1 MPDGSA
7 YDGEWADGLRDGRGT
22 LFLASGD
29 QFTGPWCVRDTHAHT
44 RACDFVIVL
53 VRTLTRPTH
62 LHSDDFTA
70 GGRV

>member
-29 QFTGPWCVRDTHAHT
+29 QFTGPWCVRDTHTHT
-44 RACDFVIVL
+44 HTHTQTHTCAFVIVFQRAC
-53 VRTLTRPTH
+53 VI
-62 LHSDDFTA
+62 A
-70 GGRV
+70 C